1 MAWRIH
7 ESVVRGE
14 IDNCTP
20 ASVKGR
26 IWLVD
31 RSDPLVLQLTGNCH
45 KDLAGCLLTFSN
57 PEPHPDPS
65 LGLAGDQTGVTGDM
79 TAARKVRVIEG
90 CDIENWKTE
99 KPSSFANALYLEWYS
114 DKNGRVV
121 IESTNYEI
129 AVSEPSWK
137 MSSEDEARQHE
148 ASAEA
153 MQTFLDRVAGALNPR
168 EEAAYAKGPENE
180 FEWELFLRAS
190 DRRVEKLGEV
200 IEKYHTHPDRDR
212 LIARAMGWSHIEEML
227 DAQAEFEK
235 EDGPATDDE
244 DNSATDIEPDELDT
258 DDWNPARHPLVV
270 RVRDR
275 SIELHKLVGE
285 TRDKDLCDMQAGLMV
300 LGGKLAGALGSL
312 TRGLCDEEWMKWLVV
327 AKLKRAI
334 GELSRALNGAN
345 RLKERNVPLSFS
357 IDEWI
362 TEMFEIRQEILALM
376 DHYRR

>member
-200 IEKYHTHPDRDR
+200 IEK
-212 LIARAMGWSHIEEML
+212 
-227 DAQAEFEK
+227 

-312 TRGLCDEEWMKWLVV
+312 TRGLCDEEW
-327 AKLKRAI
+327 
-334 GELSRALNGAN
+334 
-345 RLKERNVPLSFS
+345 
-357 IDEWI
+357 
-362 TEMFEIRQEILALM
+362 
-376 DHYRR
+376 